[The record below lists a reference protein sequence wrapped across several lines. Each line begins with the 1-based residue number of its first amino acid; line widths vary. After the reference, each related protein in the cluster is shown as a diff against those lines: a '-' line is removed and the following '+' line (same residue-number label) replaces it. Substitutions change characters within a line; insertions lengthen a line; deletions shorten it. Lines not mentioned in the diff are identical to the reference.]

1 MNKNKLNKLGQILY
15 KTILAVLFVLVAYV
29 IYRSIFDIFQPIQEM
44 KPIIIILG
52 TAVMLFLF
60 VKLKKAISK
69 LNEKQINIVA
79 LVLTVLFFVGMSIIG
94 NLIISIPSYD
104 LCNILSEINI
114 MMQNGGHFETEQY
127 YCKFPNQ
134 TPVTILIFV
143 IYKLG
148 MLLNISVQNLNNF
161 AIIINSLF
169 VAVAAYFIYLSVKKL
184 KDEKIGLLTLIFFV
198 VNPIFYLQSSYFYT
212 DTFCMPFL
220 MIAIYIYIYI
230 YRETGRL

>member
-1 MNKNKLNKLGQILY
+1 
-15 KTILAVLFVLVAYV
+15 
-29 IYRSIFDIFQPIQEM
+29 
-44 KPIIIILG
+44 
-52 TAVMLFLF
+52 
-60 VKLKKAISK
+60 
-69 LNEKQINIVA
+69 
-79 LVLTVLFFVGMSIIG
+79 
-94 NLIISIPSYD
+94 
-104 LCNILSEINI
+104 
-114 MMQNGGHFETEQY
+114 MQNGGHFETEQY

-198 VNPIFYLQSSYFYT
+198 VNPIFYLQSSYFY
-212 DTFCMPFL
+212 DSN
-220 MIAIYIYIYI
+220 IYIYIYI
-230 YRETGRL
+230 PGNRAALRKTYYYLFC